1 MDAPRSLKPELLSG
15 RSLAPPPRR
24 RGDVLREHR
33 RLVAV
38 VAVVVVVLLAV
49 GIGKLVAERAADRDT
64 RERAAQVEDLLE
76 GSTPEDF
83 LAFGASVRTPGSLA
97 AKLRAQDG
105 FVNVDAKADRTF
117 IRIQPS
123 GWWSGFTE
131 RCLVAVVRSEEV
143 TVSVPKTQCVRV
155 GVPAE

>member
-1 MDAPRSLKPELLSG
+1 MDRPRSLKPELLSG

-24 RGDVLREHR
+24 RRAAWREHR
-33 RLVAV
+33 RV
-38 VAVVVVVLLAV
+38 VAVVVVLVVVLVSV
-49 GIGKLVAERAADRDT
+49 GAGKLLAERAADRATQARSDHLG
-64 RERAAQVEDLLE
+64 ELLE

-97 AKLRAQDG
+97 AKVRAEDG

-117 IRIQPS
+117 IRIQPT

-131 RCLVAVVRSEEV
+131 RCLVAVVRSDGV
-143 TVSVPKTQCVRV
+143 TITVPKTQCVRV
-155 GVPAE
+155 GVPDD